1 MVNLTENNICSRRI
15 RRSRFRG
22 PTLSPRDAG
31 ACTRCTE
38 SAAVRVSPCAIVN
51 VWHGIGGEK
60 NVCSIVTLPSTAA
73 KKNQGTFFGGFST
86 ILMGVL
92 IFYYMGNE
100 LKLMAELKGYNLI
113 SSFTVAN
120 LTEIGNVELE
130 DMGTL
135 PFFSVH
141 YKGK

>member
-1 MVNLTENNICSRRI
+1 M
-15 RRSRFRG
+15 
-22 PTLSPRDAG
+22 LSIIEEIIINFDKFAYVPQLG
-31 ACTRCTE
+31 FT
-38 SAAVRVSPCAIVN
+38 
-51 VWHGIGGEK
+51 
-60 NVCSIVTLPSTAA
+60 A

-113 SSFTVAN
+113 SIISVAN
-120 LTEIGNVELE
+120 LTDIGIVKLE

-141 YKGK
+141 YKGHAIPLKS